1 MSNNDTIDMNKLT
14 QKELL
19 ILLNSKVIVMDQK
32 VDKLTGDYTS
42 LLVRVS
48 NIETRAKVVS
58 ALIALLSSSLT
69 SVIVSYLLK
78 S

>member
-1 MSNNDTIDMNKLT
+1 MSDRDTINMNKLT

-19 ILLNSKVIVMDQK
+19 ILLNSKVFDMNRTL
-32 VDKLTGDYTS
+32 DKLTGDYTN

-48 NIETRAKVVS
+48 NIETRAKTWS
-58 ALIALLSSSLT
+58 ALIAILSSAIT
-69 SVIVSYLLK
+69 SAIVSLLK

>member
-1 MSNNDTIDMNKLT
+1 MSDREIIDMNKLT

-19 ILLNSKVIVMDQK
+19 ILLNSKVLDMSQTLN
-32 VDKLTGDYTS
+32 KLTGDYTN

-48 NIETRAKVVS
+48 NIETRAKTWS
-58 ALIALLSSSLT
+58 ALIAILSSAIT
-69 SVIVSYLLK
+69 SAVISYLLK

>member
-1 MSNNDTIDMNKLT
+1 MSNNETIDMNKLT

>member
-1 MSNNDTIDMNKLT
+1 MSERETIDMNKLT

-19 ILLNSKVIVMDQK
+19 ILLNSKVFDMNRTL
-32 VDKLTGDYTS
+32 DKLTGDYTD

-48 NIETRAKVVS
+48 NIETRAKAWS
-58 ALIALLSSSLT
+58 ALIAVLSSAITSAVISL
-69 SVIVSYLLK
+69 IK

>member
-1 MSNNDTIDMNKLT
+1 MSDRETIDMNKLT

-19 ILLNSKVIVMDQK
+19 ILLNSKVLDMSQTLN
-32 VDKLTGDYTS
+32 KLTGDYTN

-48 NIETRAKVVS
+48 NIETRAKTWS
-58 ALIALLSSSLT
+58 ALIAVLSSAIT
-69 SVIVSYLLK
+69 SAIITFLK

>member
-1 MSNNDTIDMNKLT
+1 MSEREIIDMNRLT

-19 ILLNSKVIVMDQK
+19 ILLNSKVLDMNQTLN
-32 VDKLTGDYTS
+32 KLTGDYTK

-48 NIETRAKVVS
+48 NIETRAKTWS
-58 ALIALLSSSLT
+58 ALIAVLSSAIT
-69 SVIVSYLLK
+69 SAIITFLK

>member
-1 MSNNDTIDMNKLT
+1 MSDREIIDMNKLT

-19 ILLNSKVIVMDQK
+19 ILLNSKVLDMSQTLN
-32 VDKLTGDYTS
+32 KLTGDYTN

-48 NIETRAKVVS
+48 NIETRVKTWS
-58 ALIALLSSSLT
+58 ALIAVLSSVIT
-69 SVIVSYLLK
+69 SAIITLLK

>member
-1 MSNNDTIDMNKLT
+1 MSDRETIDMNKLT

-19 ILLNSKVIVMDQK
+19 ILLNSKVLDMSQTLN
-32 VDKLTGDYTS
+32 KLTGDYTN

-48 NIETRAKVVS
+48 NIETRAKTWS
-58 ALIALLSSSLT
+58 ALIAVLSSAIT
-69 SVIVSYLLK
+69 SAIISYLLK

>member
-19 ILLNSKVIVMDQK
+19 ILLNSKFIDMNK
-32 VDKLTGDYTS
+32 NLNKLTEGYTD

-48 NIETRAKVVS
+48 NIETRAKTWSVLIAIPCSAIVS
-58 ALIALLSSSLT
+58 AI
-69 SVIVSYLLK
+69 ISYLLK

>member
-1 MSNNDTIDMNKLT
+1 MNKLT

-32 VDKLTGDYTS
+32 VDKLTGDYTN

-78 S
+78 T

>member
-1 MSNNDTIDMNKLT
+1 MSEREIIDMNRLT

-19 ILLNSKVIVMDQK
+19 ILLNSKVLDMSQTLN
-32 VDKLTGDYTS
+32 KLTGDYTK

-48 NIETRAKVVS
+48 NIETRAKTWS
-58 ALIALLSSSLT
+58 ALIAVLSSAIT
-69 SVIVSYLLK
+69 SAIITFLK

>member
-1 MSNNDTIDMNKLT
+1 MSDREIIDMNKLT

-19 ILLNSKVIVMDQK
+19 ILLNSKVLDMSQTLN
-32 VDKLTGDYTS
+32 KLTGDYTN

-48 NIETRAKVVS
+48 NIETRAKTWS
-58 ALIALLSSSLT
+58 ALIAVLSSAIT
-69 SVIVSYLLK
+69 SAVITFLK